1 MVWMDFFSEN
11 WLQWQEVKDGVA
23 NGFPKENELAY
34 SLSIA
39 KTSRAV
45 AAFNIVPV
53 DDERE
58 DRPLSLCVSPLEMRV
73 IWPFAGLRALF
84 WLLSVCN
91 GAQKTVCFCSY
102 RLMQWICEKSV

>member
-1 MVWMDFFSEN
+1 MNYLFILEN
-11 WLQWQEVKDGVA
+11 FNIYGLNGFLLRKLITMTGSQRLWLIGVA

-53 DDERE
+53 YDERE

-73 IWPFAGLRALF
+73 I
-84 WLLSVCN
+84 
-91 GAQKTVCFCSY
+91 
-102 RLMQWICEKSV
+102 